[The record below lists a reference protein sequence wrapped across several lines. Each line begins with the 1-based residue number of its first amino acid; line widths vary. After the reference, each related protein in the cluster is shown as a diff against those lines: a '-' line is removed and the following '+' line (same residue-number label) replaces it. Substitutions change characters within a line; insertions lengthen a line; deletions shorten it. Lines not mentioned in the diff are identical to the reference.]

1 MFAPHPTTA
10 PMLIEQ
16 RQRELLDHAARIH
29 RAAELKRHHDA
40 VPRIVHVRLTARR
53 LAAGIAATLLAGAVA
68 GSVAALSIDQPDQ
81 AQGAAPASLTGGA
94 GPKLIR

>member
-10 PMLIEQ
+10 PMLIDQ

-29 RAAELKRHHDA
+29 RAAEAKRHHQA
-40 VPRIVHVRLTARR
+40 VPRVVGFRLTARR
-53 LAAGIAATLLAGAVA
+53 LAAGVAATLLAGAVA
-68 GSVAALSIDQPDQ
+68 GSVAALSVDQPDQ
-81 AQGAAPASLTGGA
+81 TVAPAAAGAAGGG